1 MSLTGDDKNY
11 ATARKTLISGLIA
24 LADFP
29 PGSFVL
35 VGAHAV
41 YLRAP
46 RIVPSMAPFTLDG
59 DLAADPRKIGR
70 PRDILDRLEAAGFSL
85 RGEYGG
91 LYGIP
96 DAPQDEKEASKL
108 DILVPQGVAHPWK
121 KLDSYGAR
129 DVSATME
136 QPGLEL
142 ALFDHSPMTLSQ
154 IDPSQRPQ
162 SIRVEVAGTVALIVA
177 KGWKIGERFEQV
189 GDSFQEVGKDVGD
202 VYRLLAASNAAETR
216 ATLEGLPLDGDL
228 RGIAR
233 KGARYLLE
241 VCSGGR
247 AGTVLLRNFLGRS
260 DEADVIVASF
270 EALVEEFHADVEA
283 SLGRG

>member
-1 MSLTGDDKNY
+1 MSLTGDARNY
-11 ATARKTLISGLIA
+11 ATARKTLISGLVA
-24 LADFP
+24 LADLP

-46 RIVPSMAPFTLDG
+46 GHIPSMAPFTLDG

-85 RGEYGG
+85 RGEHGG

-108 DILVPQGVAHPWK
+108 DILVPQGVAHLWNM
-121 KLDSYGAR
+121 DGYGAR
-129 DVSATME
+129 DASATME

-142 ALFDHSPMTLSQ
+142 ALFDHSPMLLAQ
-154 IDPSQRPQ
+154 IDLDQHPH
-162 SIRVEVAGTVALIVA
+162 SISVEVAGTVALLVA
-177 KGWKIGERFEQV
+177 KGWKIGERFEQG
-189 GDSFQEVGKDVGD
+189 GDAFQEVAKDVGD
-202 VYRLLAASNAAETR
+202 VYRLLAASNPAETR
-216 ATLEGLPLDGDL
+216 ASLERLPLQGDL

-233 KGARYLLE
+233 KGARYLLDL
-241 VCSGGR
+241 CSSGGV
-247 AGTVLLRNFLGRS
+247 GTALLRNILGRS
-260 DEADVIVASF
+260 EEADVIVASL
-270 EALVEEFHADVEA
+270 EVLVEEFHADVEA
-283 SLGRG
+283 SLERG